1 MFWGSVTVS
10 LKEKMAPGSVD
21 NGLQESFHG
30 LRVKGEACVW
40 CGGVSGWLRWDE
52 VIRLAMV
59 NSKTRSFPSF
69 ARVVETGIKKRFFF

>member
-1 MFWGSVTVS
+1 
-10 LKEKMAPGSVD
+10 MATGSVD

-52 VIRLAMV
+52 VKLV
-59 NSKTRSFPSF
+59 GDGEQQN
-69 ARVVETGIKKRFFF
+69 KKFSELR

>member
-1 MFWGSVTVS
+1 
-10 LKEKMAPGSVD
+10 MATGSVD

-40 CGGVSGWLRWDE
+40 CGGVSGWLRWDD
-52 VIRLAMV
+52 VDRLAMV

-69 ARVVETGIKKRFFF
+69 ARVVETGIEKGIFFDTF

>member
-1 MFWGSVTVS
+1 MALISQMSCHHGPP
-10 LKEKMAPGSVD
+10 EKMATGSVD

-52 VIRLAMV
+52 VKLV
-59 NSKTRSFPSF
+59 GDGEQQN
-69 ARVVETGIKKRFFF
+69 KKFSELR